1 MEWQEVQKSW
11 EVEYVRIEVAKNVY
25 DQREWPRMYYMWI
38 RIVGEV
44 GIAPEALVAQWDSQ
58 LLFEYDVYGVEAVT
72 AANFVIQACLVCR
85 YPLFRRSPSSP
96 SSGDEDDYLAQ

>member
-1 MEWQEVQKSW
+1 MEWQEVHKSW

-25 DQREWPRMYYMWI
+25 DQREWPI

-96 SSGDEDDYLAQ
+96 SSGDEDDYLTQ